1 MHHII
6 AVGIPA
12 TTGIHPF
19 MIIIL
24 ITAGVGL
31 AEIITAVTTE
41 TTTMIGITED
51 TTDGGISGDTAIV
64 TTDMYHLVRVQ

>member
-12 TTGIHPF
+12 TTGILPS

-24 ITAGVGL
+24 TTAGVGHTD
-31 AEIITAVTTE
+31 IITVVTTDI
-41 TTTMIGITED
+41 TTMIGITED
-51 TTDGGISGDTAIV
+51 TTVGGISRDTAIV
-64 TTDMYHLVRVQ
+64 ITDMPHLVRVQ